1 MSDNSNK
8 KHISVCNGGS
18 VDSGKSTFVG
28 RLLYDMGGIPEREL
42 EKLQQE
48 ADAQGKGSFVFAFS
62 TDKSKEERERG
73 ITISTTTKEFY
84 TDNYHY
90 TIVDNPGHS
99 AYLKNFLTGSST
111 ADVGIILLPT
121 DNYIAA
127 MAKEDR
133 ENAVEEGQA
142 RRHSLLF
149 NLLGIKQL
157 IICVNKMDGIN
168 YSEEKFNELRAEVQ
182 NMLVQVGWPKP
193 FVTNNVPILPISA
206 WIGDNLL
213 TPSANM
219 PWWKGTT
226 VKDSTGK
233 VQTVTTVMDALN
245 NFVQLP
251 TRLPDAAIRMPVSS
265 VHTIKGVGNVIC
277 GRIEQGTLKPGDQVV
292 FLPTNTSSLECKGKV
307 FSIEMH
313 HKSVPMGTCGD
324 NVGLNI
330 KGLNKDHLPK
340 PGDIMILQS
349 DKSLGVPKQI
359 TIQAKMLNHPGE
371 LKVGYCPVGI
381 VRTKSVPMRIV
392 KFNWKMGKETGN
404 QKVEDPVSIKTGD
417 VVEIVFEPQKQI
429 VVDEYKNCEGLG
441 RIAFLEGSNVIL
453 LGKVIKTE

>member
-1 MSDNSNK
+1 MDTRP
-8 KHISVCNGGS
+8 HISVCTSGS
-18 VDSGKSTFVG
+18 VDAGKSTFCG
-28 RLLYDMGGIPEREL
+28 RLIYDMKGIPEREL

-48 ADAQGKGSFVFAFS
+48 ADAQGKGSFVFAFF

-73 ITISTTTKEFY
+73 ITINTTTKEFY
-84 TDNYHY
+84 TEKYHY
-90 TIVDNPGHS
+90 TIVDNPGHAS
-99 AYLKNFLTGSST
+99 YISNMIKGSST
-111 ADVGIILLPT
+111 ADVGILLLPT

-133 ENAVEEGQA
+133 DNAIEEGQA
-142 RRHSLLF
+142 RRHALLL

-157 IICVNKMDGIN
+157 IVCVNKMDGIN
-168 YSEEKFNELRAEVQ
+168 FSEEKFNELRAEVQ

-193 FVTNNVPILPISA
+193 FVQNNVPILPISA
-206 WIGDNLL
+206 WTGDNLL
-213 TPSANM
+213 TSSAKM

-226 VKDSTGK
+226 VKDANGTSQL
-233 VQTVTTVMDALN
+233 VSTVMDALN
-245 NFVQLP
+245 NFVQVP
-251 TRLPDAAIRMPVSS
+251 VRLPDAVVRMPVSS

-292 FLPTNTSSLECKGKV
+292 FLPTNTASLECKGKV

-313 HKSVPMGTCGD
+313 HKSVPFGLPGD
-324 NVGLNI
+324 NVGLSI

-340 PGDIMILQS
+340 TGDIMILQS

-371 LKVGYCPVGI
+371 LKVGYCPVGA
-381 VRTKSVPMRIV
+381 VRTKSVPMKIV

-404 QKVEDPVSIKTGD
+404 QK
-417 VVEIVFEPQKQI
+417 
-429 VVDEYKNCEGLG
+429 
-441 RIAFLEGSNVIL
+441 
-453 LGKVIKTE
+453 

>member
-1 MSDNSNK
+1 
-8 KHISVCNGGS
+8 
-18 VDSGKSTFVG
+18 
-28 RLLYDMGGIPEREL
+28 MGGIPEREL
-42 EKLQQE
+42 EKLKQE
-48 ADAQGKGSFVFAFS
+48 AEAQGKGSFVFAFF

-84 TDNYHY
+84 TDKYHY
-90 TIVDNPGHS
+90 TVVDNPGHA

-111 ADVGIILLPT
+111 ADVGILLLPT

-133 ENAVEEGQA
+133 DNGIEEGQA

-157 IICVNKMDGIN
+157 IVCVNKMDGIN
-168 YSEEKFNELRAEVQ
+168 YSEEKFNELSAEVQ

-193 FVTNNVPILPISA
+193 FVQNNVPIIPISA
-206 WIGDNLL
+206 WTGDNLL
-213 TPSANM
+213 TSSSKM
-219 PWWKGTT
+219 PWWKGTS
-226 VKDSTGK
+226 VKDANGTT
-233 VQTVTTVMDALN
+233 QTVTTVMDALN
-245 NFVQLP
+245 NFVQP
-251 TRLPDAAIRMPVSS
+251 PVRLDNAVLRMPVSS
-265 VHTIKGVGNVIC
+265 VHCIKGVGDVIC

-292 FLPTNTSSLECKGKV
+292 FLPTDTPSLECKGKV

-313 HKSVPMGTCGD
+313 HKSVPTASSGD

-330 KGLNKDHLPK
+330 KGLNKKHLPK
-340 PGDIMILQS
+340 TGDIMIIQS
-349 DKSLGVPKQI
+349 DKSLSVPKKI

-371 LKVGYCPVGI
+371 LKVGYCPVGC
-381 VRTKSVPMRIV
+381 VRTKSVPMKIV
-392 KFNWKMGKETGN
+392 KFNWKMGKETGGKKN
-404 QKVEDPVSIKTGD
+404 DDSSSIVSIKTGD
-417 VVEIVFEPQKQI
+417 VAEIVFEPQKQI

-453 LGKVIKTE
+453 LGKVVKTE